1 MIHNLEKNKSIW
13 IDPEMVEI
21 LNEGHENS
29 HYNSILN
36 VQKPRLSILSRD
48 MENFKKVQI
57 EPLEMKI

>member
-1 MIHNLEKNKSIW
+1 
-13 IDPEMVEI
+13 MVEI